1 MAGMR
6 GTIADV
12 LRRVGQA
19 FPLLETLDAA
29 YCRDLNDEC
38 FRAFVEWPNTT
49 TTPESIPVFDHIR
62 NWTRFGNGIELTSR
76 EAGFDHGD
84 PTKYWR
90 RVTSLRHLSV
100 SGCKHITDLTCSAL
114 AFSVPKLEFLE
125 MAGIGGNV
133 HDDGLIRLFKTT
145 PRIRKIDLEDAA
157 DITDALL
164 DCLIPEARTPTASSG
179 RMVLEIPQPGEM
191 LEHLT
196 ISYAILITPE
206 AMTRFIRGCKKLRVF
221 EADNTRLTSSVLRE
235 FVSRRRHREK
245 GVVLHDGEGS
255 EIVGID
261 CRGVSENSVKDLKA
275 STRPRRGWRGWEARD
290 LGYEDGLSVGV
301 TDLTTGLVGGALFG
315 QDECDEKR
323 VVVKTFHSW
332 VAVDTVAEQRAK
344 LKSSREHGA
353 AKNADTPRWLTTWSL
368 GRRSPAQSTIGTPE
382 EREDRGCI
390 VQ

>member
-1 MAGMR
+1 
-6 GTIADV
+6 
-12 LRRVGQA
+12 
-19 FPLLETLDAA
+19 
-29 YCRDLNDEC
+29 
-38 FRAFVEWPNTT
+38 
-49 TTPESIPVFDHIR
+49 
-62 NWTRFGNGIELTSR
+62 
-76 EAGFDHGD
+76 
-84 PTKYWR
+84 
-90 RVTSLRHLSV
+90 
-100 SGCKHITDLTCSAL
+100 
-114 AFSVPKLEFLE
+114 
-125 MAGIGGNV
+125 MAGIGGDV
-133 HDDGLIRLFKTT
+133 HDDGLMRLFKTT
-145 PRIRKIDLEDAA
+145 PRIRNIDLEDAS

-179 RMVLEIPQPGEM
+179 RMVMKQVEIPQPGEM

-196 ISYAILITPE
+196 ISYAVSITPE
-206 AMTRFIRGCKKLRVF
+206 AMTRLIRGCKKLRVF

-245 GVVLHDGEGS
+245 GLVLHDGEGS

-290 LGYEDGLSVGV
+290 LDYEDGLSVGV
-301 TDLTTGLVGGALFG
+301 TDLTTGLVSGALFG

-323 VVVKTFHSW
+323 VVVKSFHSW
-332 VAVDTVAEQRAK
+332 VAVDSVAEQRAR
-344 LKSSREHGA
+344 LKISKEHGA